1 MKKIVVLLVFVALA
15 VTTFLIASNN
25 NTIPTGWFM
34 AGSNPTEYEVSIDN
48 TNLQNGNSSAYLKSK
63 SPKGKDFGTL
73 MQTISADNY
82 LGKRLKLSGY
92 IKTEDVEKSS
102 GMWMRIDGYN
112 HEQLGF
118 DNMKGREIKGNSDWN
133 MYEIVLD
140 IPSNSMS
147 INYGVLLAG
156 NGKVW
161 FDNFQIEEVDKSVET
176 TNIIKENKLPN
187 EPVNLDFE
195 N

>member
-1 MKKIVVLLVFVALA
+1 
-15 VTTFLIASNN
+15 
-25 NTIPTGWFM
+25 
-34 AGSNPTEYEVSIDN
+34 
-48 TNLQNGNSSAYLKSK
+48 
-63 SPKGKDFGTL
+63 

-102 GMWMRIDGYN
+102 GMWMRIDGFN
-112 HEQLGF
+112 QEQLGF

-133 MYEIVLD
+133 KYEIVLD